1 MSLEW
6 TKENPMENIVNQE
19 IRVLE
24 HVVHAHL
31 MDIQQLESQV
41 MSQLGHIR
49 RITIFPP
56 TELW

>member
-6 TKENPMENIVNQE
+6 TKENPMENIVNHE
-19 IRVLE
+19 IRGLE

-49 RITIFPP
+49 
-56 TELW
+56 